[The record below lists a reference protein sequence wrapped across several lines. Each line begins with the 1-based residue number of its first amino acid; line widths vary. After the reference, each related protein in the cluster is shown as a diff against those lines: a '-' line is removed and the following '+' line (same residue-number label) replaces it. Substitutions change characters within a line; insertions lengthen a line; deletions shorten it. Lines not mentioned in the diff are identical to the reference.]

1 MGKQQRSAA
10 SEVRAIMD
18 SAVDAIVTAD
28 ERGVIR
34 SFNPAAE
41 RLFGFSRQ
49 EATGQPI
56 SLLMPEPDRSRH
68 QQYIERY
75 LATRD
80 AHIIGIGREVE
91 AQRKD
96 GSRVPV
102 HLAVSEF
109 QVDGER
115 RFAGVLHDISADLEV
130 RELRER
136 LAQAQGVSALAET
149 TATLAHELNQPLAAI
164 ATYAQAARLQAT
176 GDDAEKL
183 LATLDK
189 VVEQSL
195 RAGSVVK
202 RVQRLVKSFASDSEG
217 FQEADIHALLAGV
230 VALAQTDA
238 RRQGVRLVFE
248 RGAALPAVR
257 CDPVQIQQVVL
268 NLLRNATDAVAAVGC
283 SYGDVV
289 RIHACAADGAVRVC
303 VEDSGGG
310 VAAELGETVFE
321 PFHTNKPDGMGLG
334 LAICGTIIAKHG
346 GSLGFRNNAPRPG
359 ATFHFSLPV
368 MDGVPD
374 DA

>member
-28 ERGVIR
+28 ERGLIR
-34 SFNPAAE
+34 SFNHAAE

-75 LATRD
+75 LATGEAR
-80 AHIIGIGREVE
+80 IIGIGREVE

-96 GSRVPV
+96 GSRVPIY
-102 HLAVSEF
+102 LAVSEF

-136 LAQAQGVSALAET
+136 LAQAEGVSTLAET

-164 ATYAQAARLQAT
+164 ATYAQAARLQAA

-195 RAGSVVK
+195 RAGRVVK
-202 RVQRLVKSFASDSEG
+202 RVQRLVKGFASGSEG
-217 FQEADIHALLAGV
+217 FREADLNALLAGV
-230 VALAQTDA
+230 VALARTDA
-238 RRQGVRLVFE
+238 RRQGVRLAFE
-248 RGAALPAVR
+248 PSTPLPAVR
-257 CDPVQIQQVVL
+257 CDPVQIQQVVF
-268 NLLRNATDAVAAVGC
+268 NLLRNATDAVAAAGC
-283 SYGDVV
+283 SHGDVV
-289 RIHACAADGAVRVC
+289 RIHARRADSAVRVC
-303 VEDSGGG
+303 VEDRGSG
-310 VAAELGETVFE
+310 VAAELGEAVFE

-359 ATFHFSLPV
+359 ATFHFSLPLA
-368 MDGVPD
+368 DRAPD
-374 DA
+374 DG

>member
-1 MGKQQRSAA
+1 MSKQERPDA

-34 SFNPAAE
+34 SFNRAAE
-41 RLFGFSRQ
+41 RLFGFSKQ
-49 EATGQPI
+49 EAVGRPI

-75 LATRD
+75 LATGD

-96 GSRVPV
+96 GSRVPIY
-102 HLAVSEF
+102 LAVSEF

-136 LAQAQGVSALAET
+136 LAQAEGVSALAET

-176 GDDAEKL
+176 GDDANEL

-202 RVQRLVKSFASDSEG
+202 RVQGLVKGFADDPER
-217 FQEADIHALLAGV
+217 FEEADINELLAEV
-230 VALAQTDA
+230 AALARTDA
-238 RRQGVRLVFE
+238 RRRGVRVVFE
-248 RGAALPAVR
+248 PSDPLPAVR

-268 NLLRNATDAVAAVGC
+268 NLLRNAADAVAAAGC
-283 SYGDVV
+283 VSGDVV
-289 RIHACAADGAVRVC
+289 RIYPCRIDGAVRVC
-303 VEDSGGG
+303 VEDSGSG
-310 VAAELGETVFE
+310 VATDVGEAVFE

-334 LAICGTIIAKHG
+334 LAICATIVAKHG
-346 GSLGFRNNAPRPG
+346 GSLGFHNNAPRPG
-359 ATFHFSLPV
+359 ATFHFNLPAA
-368 MDGVPD
+368 DRVPD
-374 DA
+374 DS